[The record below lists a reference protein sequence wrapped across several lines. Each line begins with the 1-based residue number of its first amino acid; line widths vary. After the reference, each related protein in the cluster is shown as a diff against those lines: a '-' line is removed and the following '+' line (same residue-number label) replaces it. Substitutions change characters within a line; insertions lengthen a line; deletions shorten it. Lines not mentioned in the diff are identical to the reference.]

1 MNHDDYDSQPREIKK
16 KRRLKMRDVKKFI
29 PPFKEV
35 DIVDWVCTFL
45 RRTLITVLRKTAA
58 LTVVQQTLTDTLRM
72 KGKS

>member
-16 KRRLKMRDVKKFI
+16 RRLKMQDVKKFI

-35 DIVDWVCTFL
+35 GIVDWVCTFL
-45 RRTLITVLRKTAA
+45 RRALITVLRKTAA
-58 LTVVQQTLTDTLRM
+58 LTVVQQTLTDTLCM

>member
-1 MNHDDYDSQPREIKK
+1 
-16 KRRLKMRDVKKFI
+16 MRDIKKFI

-45 RRTLITVLRKTAA
+45 RRALITVLRKTAA